1 MTKLTPPSGGV
12 LIVLTTVNNQAD
24 AQALARILVEKRL
37 AACAQIN
44 AIESV
49 YRWEGAIQQG
59 TEWRILLKTASD
71 RYQALEAAILEHHP
85 YDLPAIVALP
95 CSQALAPF
103 ADWVAQESNVPASR
117 PHSEGG

>member
-1 MTKLTPPSGGV
+1 MTKLAPPSGGV
-12 LIVLTTVNNQAD
+12 LIVLTTVANQAD
-24 AQALARILVEKRL
+24 AQALARVLVEKRL

-71 RYQALEAAILEHHP
+71 RYQALEAAILQHHP

-95 CSQALAPF
+95 SSHALASF
-103 ADWVAQESNVPASR
+103 AQWVGEESGAQAS
-117 PHSEGG
+117 PPQAQG